1 LGELRELLGREVGQ
15 LLRRGFR
22 LRRRRLRIAVRRLLL
37 LGLLL
42 GGELLLLLGLLLAHF
57 VDVLLEVDLDLHLR
71 SGLHRIHDLVEVC
84 VGRERNWV

>member
-1 LGELRELLGREVGQ
+1 MGELRELLGREVGQ
-15 LLRRGFR
+15 LLRRGVR
-22 LRRRRLRIAVRRLLL
+22 LRRRRLRIAVRLLLL

-42 GGELLLLLGLLLAHF
+42 GGELLLLGLLLAHF

-84 VGRERNWV
+84 VGRERCWV